1 VSEAFMHALFA
12 DEPLRRYVVA
22 PNAGEYA
29 WAIGTAIN
37 ELVQLNSWGPYR
49 YDRDELV
56 RQLDAALEQQSPGD
70 E

>member
-1 VSEAFMHALFA
+1 MSEAFMHALFA

-37 ELVQLNSWGPYR
+37 ELV
-49 YDRDELV
+49 
-56 RQLDAALEQQSPGD
+56 A
-70 E
+70 